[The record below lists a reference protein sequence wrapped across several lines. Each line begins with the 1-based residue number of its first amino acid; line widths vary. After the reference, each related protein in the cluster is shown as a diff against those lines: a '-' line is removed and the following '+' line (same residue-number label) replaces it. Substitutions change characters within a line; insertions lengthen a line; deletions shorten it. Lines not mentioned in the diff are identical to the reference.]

1 MGLTVNRTIYSK
13 IAINENSY
21 STSELNQIA
30 YAVKEELAISPFLT
44 VSRWVKHRDFPVSC
58 YSTVELDEL
67 FNLVLADTNTTVKV
81 NIERI

>member
-13 IAINENSY
+13 IAINENNY

-30 YAVKEELAISPFLT
+30 YAIKEELAISPFLT
-44 VSRWVKHRDFPVSC
+44 VSRWVKHRDFPVAC

-67 FNLVLADTNTTVKV
+67 FNLVLADNNTTVKV